1 MLESYNIE
9 VGRYNAEISGR
20 VFTIG
25 SSEEKRVSAWKEKL
39 NQQEQTLDR
48 LEKELGKHWY
58 ESEFSSYT
66 VEDVLIH
73 W

>member
-1 MLESYNIE
+1 MKVN
-9 VGRYNAEISGR
+9 
-20 VFTIG
+20 
-25 SSEEKRVSAWKEKL
+25 SEEQRVSAWKEKL

-48 LEKELGKHWY
+48 LEKEMGSHWY

-66 VEDVLIH
+66 VEDIQIH

>member
-1 MLESYNIE
+1 ME
-9 VGRYNAEISGR
+9 VN
-20 VFTIG
+20 
-25 SSEEKRVSAWKEKL
+25 SEEQRVSAWKEKL

-66 VEDVLIH
+66 VEDVHIH